1 MQTAGHHSE
10 RRSYMGRETVLF
22 ESEERKG
29 LAEVAEFIRQLAD
42 RLDQNEVVLR
52 RGSEEITLNLPRNVV
67 LELKVEEEDKKGRTQ
82 RSLEVEI
89 EWYEGEADEGELTL
103 G

>member
-1 MQTAGHHSE
+1 MEVIDAGE
-10 RRSYMGRETVLF
+10 YVLHADD
-22 ESEERKG
+22 EVRPCNRG
-29 LAEVAEFIRQLAD
+29 LALRCLDDEDAFLRQLAD

-52 RGSEEITLNLPRNVV
+52 RGSDEITLSLPRNVV
-67 LELKVEEEDKKGRTQ
+67 LELKVEEEDKKGRAQ

-89 EWYEGEADEGELTL
+89 EWYEGEEDAGELTL